1 MLEIPRRKL
10 LGMTMAV
17 FGFFYD
23 VIRDGTVMGTHLIRC
38 RQWFDGYTR
47 GFLTGDDAL
56 DLPLQVKIE
65 HTAEVQANMAR
76 LATALDGSAEDRVLA
91 EMAGLLH
98 DVGRFPQYRRYHTFR
113 DSASVNHARLGL
125 QEIGRHRVLDGLP
138 TAARRELAFA
148 IAHHNAFV
156 LPPHPDRRRVLL
168 ARMLRDADKLDIWRV
183 FKTYYCDGRRL
194 NATLDLDLADTPGYT
209 PAALES
215 LRRGR
220 MVRLADVHNRND
232 FKLLQIAWIHDL
244 NLAPSFA
251 LMRDQGH
258 LAALAGTLPRDPA
271 LCRVVEDILDYA
283 AARATDETPS
293 NL

>member
-1 MLEIPRRKL
+1 MR
-10 LGMTMAV
+10 
-17 FGFFYD
+17 
-23 VIRDGTVMGTHLIRC
+23 THLIRC
-38 RQWFDGYTR
+38 QHWFDAYTR

-65 HTAEVQANMAR
+65 HTAAVQANMAH
-76 LATALDGSAEDRVLA
+76 LAAALNGSAEDRVLA
-91 EMAGLLH
+91 ELAGLLH

-113 DSASVNHARLGL
+113 DGASVNHARLGL
-125 QEIGRHRVLDGLP
+125 REIGRHRVLDGLP
-138 TAARRELAFA
+138 PAARRELAFA

-194 NATLDLDLADTPGYT
+194 NATVDLDLANTPGYT

-271 LCRVVEDILDYA
+271 LRRVVEDILDYA
-283 AARATDETPS
+283 AARAADETPS